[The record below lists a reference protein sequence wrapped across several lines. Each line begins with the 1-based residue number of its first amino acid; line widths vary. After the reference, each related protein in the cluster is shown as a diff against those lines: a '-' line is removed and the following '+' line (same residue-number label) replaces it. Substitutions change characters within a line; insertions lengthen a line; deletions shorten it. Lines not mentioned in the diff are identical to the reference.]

1 MLSKKYFVNL
11 FIKWGNFLFLIL
23 VLFLLLPLSIS
34 SIYAICEHK
43 LFSDTTFF
51 LILQSNISEALQYLY
66 SKISLILLIL
76 FLIYS
81 VLFVYLIV
89 NTCRILRNS
98 LQGNYKSLLIVI
110 TVFILTSCTLFT
122 KTEKLQFLQS
132 MQKGYALYDEYRVLR
147 QPDLEHLQVDVN
159 RSSLGK
165 HLIVVG
171 ESSNR
176 DYWGLYNSLEKT
188 TPCMDRLFQ
197 GCESCTYI
205 QLAYSTEKMTE
216 TSLAKTLTNFGQG
229 GVKTFSESY
238 SIIDLLNKLGYET
251 FWFSNQNIWGNEKS
265 SFNSIG
271 LSARYPYFH
280 SPYQYSYWNERP
292 LDSEL
297 IEHIEKI
304 DFSGK
309 SDVVV
314 FVHLMGS
321 HTPYKDRYDVDH
333 DMFEEDG
340 VNSVG
345 AYKNSILY
353 TDSLLG
359 RLYNVALSNN
369 FDSMIYFSD
378 HGELPGVGRDSLS
391 IEMFKV
397 PVLFIFTHETEAS
410 RRIKENNRK
419 QIPFTLDML
428 FSTLIGIFDL
438 KTNLYFKDFDYTKQI
453 RPKSV
458 CVLDSTYCIE
468 NDEIMSKKIP
478 LLNLGQLYDMK
489 HNRED
494 FISALKQN
502 WYQCEDW
509 GVCSKGRS
517 ASLLVKLPPNAS
529 SILLELVPLLS
540 NTRIKQSLELRVNTK
555 FEKKIDL
562 LSSQII
568 EINVESNSLTQ
579 DEIEITVD
587 VGQSTSPKK
596 LQINNDDRDIGIGL
610 RSIRIK

>member
-1 MLSKKYFVNL
+1 M
-11 FIKWGNFLFLIL
+11 GGGEFLFVITI
-23 VLFLLLPLSIS
+23 FFFLLPLLIS

-43 LFSDTTFF
+43 LFTDTTFF
-51 LILQSNISEALQYLY
+51 LILQSNISEALRYVY
-66 SKISLILLIL
+66 SKISLLLLIGFSIYIILLI
-76 FLIYS
+76 
-81 VLFVYLIV
+81 YLIV
-89 NTCRILRNS
+89 NTCRALKNS
-98 LQGNYKSLLIVI
+98 LRGNYKSLISVLS
-110 TVFILTSCTLFT
+110 VFILISCSLYT
-122 KTEKLQFLQS
+122 KAEKLLFLQS
-132 MQKGYALYDEYRVLR
+132 MQKGFKLYDEYRVLR
-147 QPDLEHLQVDVN
+147 QPDLEHLQVDVS
-159 RSSLGK
+159 RPSLGK

-188 TPCMDRLFQ
+188 TPGMDRVFQ
-197 GCESCTYI
+197 ACESCTYI

-216 TSLAKTLTNFGQG
+216 TSLAKTLTNYGQRG
-229 GVKTFSESY
+229 AKTFSKSY

-251 FWFSNQNIWGNEKS
+251 YWFSNQNVWGNEKS

-271 LSARYPYFH
+271 LSARYSYFH
-280 SPYQYSYWNERP
+280 SPYQFSYWDERP

-304 DFSGK
+304 DFSNK
-309 SDVVV
+309 SDMVV

-321 HTPYKDRYDVDH
+321 HAPYKDRYDEDH
-333 DMFEEDG
+333 NMYEEDG

-353 TDSLLG
+353 TDSLLE
-359 RLYNVALSNN
+359 RLYKVALSNN

-397 PVLFIFTHETEAS
+397 PVLFMFTHETEAS

-453 RPKSV
+453 QARPV

-468 NDEIMSKKIP
+468 NDVTIRKKIP
-478 LLNLGQLYDMK
+478 HLNRGQLYDVK
-489 HNRED
+489 QNRED

-509 GVCSKGRS
+509 GCWSKGRT
-517 ASLLVKLPPNAS
+517 ASLSAKLSPNTG

-540 NTRIKQSLELRVNTK
+540 NTRITQSVELYVNKK

-562 LSSQII
+562 SSSEII
-568 EINVESNSLTQ
+568 ELKLKSNSNMQ
-579 DEIEITVD
+579 DEIEITIDVD
-587 VGQSTSPKK
+587 KSISPKK
-596 LQINNDDRDIGIGL
+596 LQINDDDRDIGIGL